1 MRLDFSGETVLAIV
15 AHPDDAELLCAG
27 TLARARND
35 GADVAIAV
43 LCQGDKGQPAEAIA
57 DLAAVRREEMKAA
70 AEVLGARLL
79 LGERP
84 DSGLVD
90 DLATRQL
97 VVELIRSVRPTL
109 VLAHAPDDYHADHR
123 AASCLA
129 EATSWTCA
137 SNGWD
142 SQQPALDAPP
152 AVWWMDTVGM
162 HDFEPGFYV
171 DVSNVMETKEN
182 MLQEHTSQLRR
193 SGDGDF
199 APLLDL
205 MRQQAEA
212 RGMQCGVAAAEC
224 FRIHRAFK
232 RVSAW

>member
-1 MRLDFSGETVLAIV
+1 MRLNFNGETVLAIV

-35 GADVAIAV
+35 GAEVAIAV

-57 DLAAVRREEMKAA
+57 DLAAVRRQEMRAA
-70 AEVLGARLL
+70 AALLGAQLL
-79 LGERP
+79 LGEQP

-90 DLATRQL
+90 DLPTRHL
-97 VVELIRSVRPTL
+97 VVDLIRTVRPTL
-109 VLAHAPDDYHADHR
+109 VLAHAPNDYHADHR
-123 AASCLA
+123 AASSLV

-142 SQQPALDAPP
+142 SRLPPLDAPP

-171 DVSNVMETKEN
+171 DVSDTMAIKER
-182 MLQEHTSQLRR
+182 MLQEHASQLQRG
-193 SGDGDF
+193 GDDDF

-205 MRQQAEA
+205 MRQQAGT

-224 FRIHRAFK
+224 FRPHLSFK